1 MEPMTVRDSWAG
13 TTSPLS
19 RFVAAETQSALDAY
33 HARPQ
38 LIREHSNIEAAISQ
52 GGYGRKQL
60 NELIQNAADSI
71 KERGGRIKVVLT
83 GEALYCANEGE
94 PFTEAGFR
102 TLMLSHS
109 SEKRD
114 DEIGRFGLG
123 FKSVIQVTTEPQ
135 IFSRS
140 GSVSWS
146 QEQSRD
152 LLEGLYP
159 DLETYPI
166 LRLATP
172 VDPDIAA
179 ATDEVLA
186 ELFPWASTV
195 VKLPLSGSIA
205 WLSKEMKAFPGE
217 FLLFSDKIGSL
228 EFEDRLGGSSLIWTA
243 DREGNQVA
251 LTDGVTKTDWLIF
264 RQKHEVSPQAAVE
277 AGSIVA
283 RQQVDITWAVPMTG
297 NQRGKLGRF
306 WNYFPTQH
314 ETSLRGIVNAA
325 FKMNEDRHSILET
338 LYNKEI
344 LTRTLPRMVAGALK
358 DLSRPGDPAFFL
370 DVLPSR
376 AKETESW
383 ADGVIN
389 KPIFEILPFV
399 PCLPDRSGELRL
411 PSEIKVQPVLEEAT
425 RLTALWDSW
434 VPEDRRWLHAAAL
447 RGREAQVMRIL
458 KEANVKRAS
467 IEEWLEEVVVGGELQ
482 DYENALQLAAL
493 IDKSYSDY
501 QPAMRRSRIVLMSD
515 GSVQPP
521 ITSRVFLPMHAE
533 DESASVVSYDLM
545 HHGNANAY
553 LRALDLQAQD
563 GRGIVS
569 RIATEVAQNYTDPDL
584 AQSLWR
590 LTRSLAVPESLAII
604 NQRTDATQILVR
616 CRDQKWRQLA
626 NVWLAG
632 SLIPQ
637 TNIGDEHL
645 LVDDQYHAHDIALLK
660 NLGARTSLA
669 DAKMVRAGGS
679 YDLWKA
685 CEASRLSDE
694 TRNGPSRLSEAGIRF
709 SQALTTDGLHLL
721 VDASAATRA
730 KVTRTILAR
739 PQYPTKVEFSSGF
752 RAPETIDGPDLWWV
766 KNHGAFET
774 PLGLV
779 DTKQCVGKVDGIPSD
794 YLPFPGEEEAA
805 ALRLPTDP
813 RQIQWGFVLSLA
825 EQRLPMLQLHE
836 LYGALAVLDVRPPK
850 ELLIPL
856 SGGRN
861 TRYLA
866 SDVVLAADLNSRDY
880 LVEKADVPVLYTGH
894 PDLDEALTE
903 NWGFEL
909 VAVEFFTSPRAIPV
923 EGEEPKSIK
932 SRFPYLKRAAS
943 EVAVQTL
950 CVACVSVEE
959 VQTNSYDSRSVA
971 TPRASYLQDGVLYY
985 RAPQGE
991 QALLTTILGAF
1002 GSKRSS
1008 AQVMQAMRQ
1017 LKTDD
1022 EAQARIGRVN
1032 KQKTDAGK
1040 VAELVGR
1047 ETLRELIPEAV
1058 MKMLEARDLELTD
1071 ERMFDIVS
1079 NLHGSSLLKVLKP
1092 ALEEAGIET
1101 PDQFRGGRTAREF
1114 VKELG
1119 FSPALAGESIKRK
1132 PEREEFVGPVG
1143 LKPLH
1148 AYQEST
1154 SRKICDLLA
1163 KRTPHRRGLVQL
1175 PTGAGKTRVAVESV
1189 IRDIASTPKDQRRLV
1204 LWIAQSDELCE
1215 QAIETWTYV
1224 WQAAGSP
1231 GERMAVS
1238 RLWGGNKAVR
1248 EETKLHLVVATIQT
1262 LFSIYQNRRQMY
1274 DWMSDPDLVI
1284 IDEAHGATTTQ
1295 YTQVLTWLGRS
1306 YTEKSRSLLGL
1317 SATPYRGSNEKET
1330 ERLVARF
1337 GRNLI
1342 EPDEFSAEN
1351 AHEYL
1356 QGIEV
1361 LARVNHEELKGIE
1374 LRLKDMP
1381 SATDQ
1386 ESQSSMLEARIDLQ
1400 QVADSTQRNEAIL
1413 DHIKASKT
1421 NGPTLV
1427 FAASVEHAEALAAVL
1442 SVEGIP
1448 AAAISGKTDLGHRRS
1463 IIEDFRN
1470 EKIRVLTNFD
1480 VLTQGF
1486 DAPRVDAVYVCRPTF
1501 SPNKYIQMIGRGLRG
1516 PRNGGSEEVLIVN
1529 VKDNLDQYG
1538 HKLAFT
1544 QFDYLWRNEAISAR

>member
-1 MEPMTVRDSWAG
+1 MTVRDSWAG
-13 TTSPLS
+13 VTSPLS
-19 RFVAAETQSALDAY
+19 KFVAAETQSALNAY
-33 HARPQ
+33 RARPD
-38 LIREHSNIEAAISQ
+38 LVREHSNIEAAISQ

-60 NELIQNAADSI
+60 NELIQNAADAI
-71 KERGGRIKVVLT
+71 KDAGGRIKVVLT
-83 GEALYCANEGE
+83 EDALYCANEGQA
-94 PFTEAGFR
+94 FSEAGFR

-123 FKSVIQVTTEPQ
+123 FKSVIQITSDPK
-135 IFSRS
+135 IYSRS

-146 QEQSRD
+146 QTRSRE

-159 DLETYPI
+159 NLETYPI

-179 ATDEVLA
+179 AEDDVLA

-195 VKLPLSGSIA
+195 VKLPLTGSVS
-205 WLSKEMKAFPGE
+205 WLSDEIKKFPGE
-217 FLLFSDKIGSL
+217 FLLFSEKIGSL
-228 EFEDRLGGSSLIWTA
+228 EFEDRIEGSALTWSA
-243 DREGNQVA
+243 DRNGNRVN
-251 LTDGVTKTDWLIF
+251 LSDGTATNEWRIF
-264 RQKHEVSPQAAVE
+264 RDKHVVSTQAAIE

-283 RQQVDITWAVPMTG
+283 RKQVDVTWAVPLTD
-297 NQRGKLGRF
+297 NQRKKLGRF

-358 DLSRPGDPAFFL
+358 DLNTPTDPALFL

-376 AKETESW
+376 ARESYSW
-383 ADGVIN
+383 ADAAIN
-389 KPIFEILPFV
+389 KPIFEILPFA
-399 PCLPDRSGELRL
+399 PCLPDRSGTLRL
-411 PSEIKVQPVLEEAT
+411 PSEVKVQPVLEEAT

-434 VPEDRRWLHAAAL
+434 VPADRPWLHSAAL
-447 RGREAQVMRIL
+447 RGREPQVVRIL
-458 KEANVKRAS
+458 QEANLKRAS
-467 IEEWLEEVVVGGELQ
+467 VEEWLQEVVVGGELQ
-482 DYENALQLAAL
+482 DYENALQLAAM
-493 IDKSYSDY
+493 IDKSYADY
-501 QPAMRRSRIVLMSD
+501 RPAMRRSQIVLMSD

-521 ITSRVFLPMHAE
+521 VTSRVFLPMNAD

-569 RIATEVAQNYTDPDL
+569 HIASEVAQDYSDSQL

-590 LTRSLAVPESLAII
+590 LTRSLAVPESLAVL
-604 NQRTDATQILVR
+604 NERTEPAKILVR
-616 CRDQKWRQLA
+616 CRDRKWRQLA
-626 NVWLAG
+626 DIWLAG
-632 SLIPQ
+632 SLIPP
-637 TNIGDEHL
+637 TSIGDEHL

-685 CEASRLSDE
+685 CEASRLSNE
-694 TRNGPSRLSEAGIRF
+694 SRNGPSQLSEAGIRF
-709 SQALTTDGLHLL
+709 NQALTTDGLHLL
-721 VDASAATRA
+721 VAASAATRA

-779 DTKQCVGKVDGIPSD
+779 DTKQCVGKVEGIPSD
-794 YLPFPGEEEAA
+794 YLPFPGEEEAI

-813 RQIQWGFVLSLA
+813 GRIQWGFVLSLA
-825 EQRLPMLQLHE
+825 ENQLPMLQLHE
-836 LYGALAVLDVRPPK
+836 LYGALAALEVRPPK
-850 ELLIPL
+850 ELLTPL

-861 TRYLA
+861 TRYLTT
-866 SDVVLAADLNSRDY
+866 DVVLASDLTSRDH
-880 LVEKADVPVLYTGH
+880 LVETASAPALYTGH
-894 PDLDEALTE
+894 PELDEALEE
-903 NWGFEL
+903 NWGIKRI
-909 VAVEFFTSPRAIPV
+909 AIEFFKSADAVPV
-923 EGEEPKSIK
+923 EGEEPTSIK
-932 SRFPYLKRAAS
+932 SLFPYLKRVAG

-950 CVACVSVEE
+950 CVPCMSVNE
-959 VQTNSYDSRSVA
+959 VRTNSYDSHSLA
-971 TPRASYLQDGVLYY
+971 TPRASYLHDGMLYY
-985 RAPQGE
+985 RAPQGD

-1002 GSKRSS
+1002 GSKRSTL
-1008 AQVMQAMRQ
+1008 QVMQAMRQ
-1017 LKTDD
+1017 LKKDD

-1040 VAELVGR
+1040 IAELVGR
-1047 ETLRELIPEAV
+1047 DTLRRLIPGAV
-1058 MKMLEARDLELTD
+1058 TNMLEARGLQLTD
-1071 ERMFDIVS
+1071 ERLFEIVS

-1092 ALEEAGIET
+1092 ALSEAGIET
-1101 PDQFRGGRTAREF
+1101 PDQFRGGKTAQEF

-1119 FSPALAGESIKRK
+1119 FSPAMAGESIKKK

-1143 LKPLH
+1143 LNPLH
-1148 AYQEST
+1148 RYQETT
-1154 SRKICDLLA
+1154 SKKIVDLLA
-1163 KRTPHRRGLVQL
+1163 GDTKHSRGLVQL

-1189 IRDIASTPKDQRRLV
+1189 IREIKQAPKEEHRLV
-1204 LWIAQSDELCE
+1204 IWIAQSEELCE

-1224 WQAAGSP
+1224 WQAAGAP

-1238 RLWGGNKAVR
+1238 RLWGGNSAVR

-1262 LFSIYQNRRQMY
+1262 LASIQQTRRSMY
-1274 DWMSDPDLVI
+1274 EWMSDPDLVI
-1284 IDEAHGATTTQ
+1284 IDEAHGATATS
-1295 YTQVLTWLGRS
+1295 YTPVLSWFGRS
-1306 YTEKSRSLLGL
+1306 FTEKSRSLLGL
-1317 SATPYRGSNEKET
+1317 SATPYRGTNEKET

-1356 QGIEV
+1356 QEMGV
-1361 LARVNHEELKGIE
+1361 LARVKHRELKGIE
-1374 LRLKDMP
+1374 LKLKDMR
-1381 SATDQ
+1381 SARD
-1386 ESQSSMLEARIDLQ
+1386 EDSQSAMLEARIDLQ
-1400 QVADSTQRNEAIL
+1400 HVADNTQRNEAIL
-1413 DHIKASKT
+1413 DHIKASDTK
-1421 NGPTLV
+1421 GPTLV

-1442 SVEGIP
+1442 TVEGIP

-1470 EKIRVLTNFD
+1470 GRIRVLTNFD

-1486 DAPRVDAVYVCRPTF
+1486 DAPKVDAVYVCRPTF

-1516 PRNGGSEEVLIVN
+1516 PLNGGSEEVLIVN

-1538 HKLAFT
+1538 HQLAFT
-1544 QFDYLWRNEAISAR
+1544 QLDYLWRNEAISAR

>member
-1 MEPMTVRDSWAG
+1 MMVRDSWAG
-13 TTSPLS
+13 VTSPLS
-19 RFVAAETQSALDAY
+19 KFVAAETQSALNAY
-33 HARPQ
+33 RARPQ

-60 NELIQNAADSI
+60 NELIQNAADAI
-71 KERGGRIKVVLT
+71 KEPGGRIRVILT
-83 GEALYCANEGE
+83 REALYCANEGH

-123 FKSVIQVTTEPQ
+123 FKSVIQVTAEPK
-135 IFSRS
+135 IYSRS

-146 QEQSRD
+146 QAQSRD
-152 LLEGLYP
+152 QLQELYP
-159 DLETYPI
+159 NLDSYPI
-166 LRLATP
+166 LRLAAP
-172 VDPDIAA
+172 VDPDVAA
-179 ATDEVLA
+179 AEDHVLA

-195 VKLPLSGSIA
+195 VKLPLTGSPA
-205 WLSKEMKAFPGE
+205 WLSDEIKKFPGE
-217 FLLFSDKIGSL
+217 FLLFSEKIGSL
-228 EFEDRLGGSSLIWTA
+228 EFDDRLEGSSLTWRASRDGNRVTLSDGTA
-243 DREGNQVA
+243 TSEWR
-251 LTDGVTKTDWLIF
+251 IF
-264 RQKHEVSPQAAVE
+264 RDKHNVSAQAAVE

-283 RQQVDITWAVPMTG
+283 RKQVDVTWAVPLTD
-297 NQRGKLGRF
+297 NQRRKIGRF

-358 DLSRPGDPAFFL
+358 DLITPADPALFL
-370 DVLPSR
+370 DILPSR
-376 AKETESW
+376 ARESYSW
-383 ADGVIN
+383 ADAAIN
-389 KPIFEILPFV
+389 KPIFAILPFA
-399 PCLPDRSGELRL
+399 PCLPDRSGTLRL
-411 PSEIKVQPVLEEAT
+411 PSEVKVQPVLEEAT
-425 RLTALWDSW
+425 RLTTLWESW
-434 VPEDRRWLHAAAL
+434 VAADRPWLHSAAL
-447 RGREAQVMRIL
+447 RSREAQVVRIL
-458 KEANVKRAS
+458 QEANLKRAS
-467 IEEWLEEVVVGGELQ
+467 VEEWLEEVVAGGELQ
-482 DYENALQLAAL
+482 DYENALQLATM
-493 IDKSYSDY
+493 IDKSYADY
-501 QPAMRRSRIVLMSD
+501 RPAMRRSRIVLMSD

-521 ITSRVFLPMHAE
+521 ITSRVFLPMNAD

-563 GRGIVS
+563 GQGIVS
-569 RIATEVAQNYTDPDL
+569 RIASEVAQNYTDPEL

-632 SLIPQ
+632 NLIPH

-709 SQALTTDGLHLL
+709 NQALTTDGLHLL

-730 KVTRTILAR
+730 KITRTILAR

-779 DTKQCVGKVDGIPSD
+779 DTKQCVGRVDGIPSD

-825 EQRLPMLQLHE
+825 EQRLSMLQLHE
-836 LYGALAVLDVRPPK
+836 LYGALAVLEVRPPK
-850 ELLIPL
+850 ELLTPL

-866 SDVVLAADLNSRDY
+866 SDIVLAADLKSRDY
-880 LVEKADVPVLYTGH
+880 LVETADVPVLYTGH

-903 NWGFEL
+903 NWGIKA
-909 VAVEFFTSPRAIPV
+909 VTVEFFTSARAIPV
-923 EGEEPKSIK
+923 EGEEPESIK

-950 CVACVSVEE
+950 CVPCVSVEE
-959 VQTNSYDSRSVA
+959 LRTNSYDSGSVA
-971 TPRASYLQDGVLYY
+971 TPRASYLQDGMLYY
-985 RAPQGE
+985 RAPQGD

-1002 GSKRSS
+1002 GGKRAS
-1008 AQVMQAMRQ
+1008 AEVMQTMRQ
-1017 LKTDD
+1017 LKKDA
-1022 EAQARIGRVN
+1022 EAQARLGRVN

-1040 VAELVGR
+1040 IAELVGR
-1047 ETLRELIPEAV
+1047 GTLQELIPDAV
-1058 MKMLEARDLELTD
+1058 MNMLEARGLELTD
-1071 ERMFDIVS
+1071 ERLFDIVS

-1092 ALEEAGIET
+1092 ALSEAGIET
-1101 PDQFRGGRTAREF
+1101 PDQFRGGKTAQEF

-1119 FSPALAGESIKRK
+1119 FSPAMAGESIKKK

-1143 LKPLH
+1143 LNPLH
-1148 AYQEST
+1148 RYQETT
-1154 SRKICDLLA
+1154 SKKIVDLLA
-1163 KRTPHRRGLVQL
+1163 GDTKHSRGLVQL

-1189 IRDIASTPKDQRRLV
+1189 IREIKKAPKEEHRLV
-1204 LWIAQSDELCE
+1204 IWIAQSEELCE

-1224 WQAAGSP
+1224 WQAAGAP

-1238 RLWGGNKAVR
+1238 RLWGGNSAVR

-1262 LFSIYQNRRQMY
+1262 LASIQQTRRSMY
-1274 DWMSDPDLVI
+1274 EWMSDPDLVI
-1284 IDEAHGATTTQ
+1284 IDEAHGATATS
-1295 YTQVLTWLGRS
+1295 YTPVLSWFGRS
-1306 YTEKSRSLLGL
+1306 FTEKSRSLLGL
-1317 SATPYRGSNEKET
+1317 SATPYRGTNEKET

-1356 QGIEV
+1356 QEMGV
-1361 LARVNHEELKGIE
+1361 LARVKHRELKGIE
-1374 LRLKDMP
+1374 LKLKDMR
-1381 SATDQ
+1381 SARD
-1386 ESQSSMLEARIDLQ
+1386 EDSQSAMLEARIDLQ
-1400 QVADSTQRNEAIL
+1400 HVADNTQRNEAIL
-1413 DHIKASKT
+1413 DHIKASDTK
-1421 NGPTLV
+1421 GPTLV

-1442 SVEGIP
+1442 TVEGIP

-1470 EKIRVLTNFD
+1470 GRIRVLTNFD

-1486 DAPRVDAVYVCRPTF
+1486 DAPKVDAVYVCRPTF

-1516 PRNGGSEEVLIVN
+1516 PLNGGSEEVLIVN

-1538 HKLAFT
+1538 HQLAFT
-1544 QFDYLWRNEAISAR
+1544 QLDYLWRNEAISAR

>member
-1 MEPMTVRDSWAG
+1 MMVRDSWAG
-13 TTSPLS
+13 VTSPLS
-19 RFVAAETQSALDAY
+19 KFVAAETQSALNAY
-33 HARPQ
+33 KARPD
-38 LIREHSNIEAAISQ
+38 LIREHSNIESAISQ

-60 NELIQNAADSI
+60 NELIQNAADAI
-71 KERGGRIKVVLT
+71 KEPGGRIKVVLT
-83 GEALYCANEGE
+83 RDALYCANEGQ

-123 FKSVIQVTTEPQ
+123 FKSVIQVTSDPK
-135 IFSRS
+135 IYSRS

-146 QEQSRD
+146 QAQSRD
-152 LLEGLYP
+152 LLQGLYP
-159 DLETYPI
+159 DLETYPV
-166 LRLATP
+166 LRLAEP

-179 ATDEVLA
+179 TNDDVLA
-186 ELFPWASTV
+186 ELFLWATTV
-195 VKLPLSGSIA
+195 VKLPLTASASWI
-205 WLSKEMKAFPGE
+205 SDEIKKFPGE
-217 FLLFSDKIGSL
+217 FLLFSEKIGSL
-228 EFEDRLGGSSLIWTA
+228 EFEDRLERSSLTWTA
-243 DREGNQVA
+243 NR
-251 LTDGVTKTDWLIF
+251 DGRRVILSDGTATSEWRIF
-264 RQKHEVSPQAAVE
+264 RDKHNVSTQAAVE

-283 RQQVDITWAVPMTG
+283 RKQIDVTWAVPLTD
-297 NQRGKLGRF
+297 NQRRKIGRF

-344 LTRTLPRMVAGALK
+344 LTLTLPRMVAGALK
-358 DLSRPGDPAFFL
+358 DLNTPTDPALFL
-370 DVLPSR
+370 DILPSR
-376 AKETESW
+376 ARESYSW
-383 ADGVIN
+383 ADAAIN
-389 KPIFEILPFV
+389 KPIFAILPYA
-399 PCLPDRSGELRL
+399 PCLPDRSGTLRL

-434 VPEDRRWLHAAAL
+434 IAADRPWLHPAAL
-447 RGREAQVMRIL
+447 RGREAQVVRIL
-458 KEANVKRAS
+458 QEANLRRAS
-467 IEEWLEEVVVGGELQ
+467 VEEWLEEVVAGGELQ
-482 DYENALQLAAL
+482 NYENALQLAAM
-493 IDKSYSDY
+493 IDKSYADY
-501 QPAMRRSRIVLMSD
+501 LPAMRRSRIVLMSD
-515 GSVQPP
+515 GSVQAP
-521 ITSRVFLPMHAE
+521 ITSRVFLPMSAN
-533 DESASVVSYDLM
+533 DESANVVSYDLM
-545 HHGNANAY
+545 HHGSASSY

-569 RIATEVAQNYTDPDL
+569 RVASDVAQNYSDAEL

-590 LTRSLAVPESLAII
+590 LTRSLAVPESLAVI
-604 NQRTDATQILVR
+604 NERTEPTKVLVR
-616 CRDQKWRQLA
+616 CRDHKWRQLGD
-626 NVWLAG
+626 VWLAG
-632 SLIPQ
+632 GLFAQ
-637 TNIGDEHL
+637 TSVGDEHL
-645 LVDDQYHAHDIALLK
+645 IVDDQFHANDLALLR
-660 NLGARTSLA
+660 NLGARTSLT
-669 DAKMVRAGGS
+669 DAKMARGGAT
-679 YDLWKA
+679 YDLWKHS
-685 CEASRLSDE
+685 EASRIADAS
-694 TRNGPSRLSEAGIRF
+694 RNGPAPLSEAGIRF

-721 VDASAATRA
+721 IDASATTRA
-730 KVTRTILAR
+730 KVTRTILGR
-739 PQYPTKVEFSSGF
+739 PQYPSKVEFSSGF
-752 RAPETIDGPDLWWV
+752 RPAETIDGPDLWWV
-766 KNHGAFET
+766 KKYGAFET
-774 PLGLV
+774 PLGKV
-779 DTKQCVGKVDGIPSD
+779 DAKQCVGKVEGIPSD
-794 YLPFPGEEEAA
+794 YLPFPGVEEAA
-805 ALRLPTDP
+805 ALGFPTDHT
-813 RQIQWGFVLSLA
+813 RIKWGVVLSLA
-825 EQRLPMLQLHE
+825 EQQLPMQQLHE
-836 LYGALAVLDVRPPK
+836 LYGALAALDVRPPK
-850 ELLIPL
+850 ELLTPL

-861 TRYLA
+861 TRYLTGE
-866 SDVVLAADLNSRDY
+866 VVLATDLKSRDH
-880 LVEKADVPVLYTGH
+880 LVEVASVPALYTGH
-894 PDLDEALTE
+894 QDLDEALIE
-903 NWGFEL
+903 SWGIKP
-909 VAVEFFTSPRAIPV
+909 VGVEFFTSVRAIPV
-923 EGEEPKSIK
+923 EGEDPESIK

-950 CVACVSVEE
+950 CVPCVSVEE
-959 VQTNSYDSRSVA
+959 IQTNSFDARSVA
-971 TPRASYLQDGVLYY
+971 TPRASYLQDGMLYY
-985 RAPQGE
+985 RAPQGD

-1002 GSKRSS
+1002 SS
-1008 AQVMQAMRQ
+1008 NRAPAQVAQAMRQ
-1017 LKTDD
+1017 LKKDA
-1022 EAQARIGRVN
+1022 EAQERLGRVN

-1040 VAELVGR
+1040 IAELVGR
-1047 ETLRELIPEAV
+1047 ETLLELIPDAV
-1058 MKMLEARDLELTD
+1058 AKMLTARDLELTD

-1119 FSPALAGESIKRK
+1119 FSPALAGETIKRK

-1148 AYQEST
+1148 GYQEST

-1163 KRTPHRRGLVQL
+1163 ERTPHRRGLVQL

-1189 IRDIASTPKDQRRLV
+1189 VRDIASTPKDQRRLI

-1238 RLWGGNKAVR
+1238 RLWGGNKAIR

-1295 YTQVLTWLGRS
+1295 YTQVLSWLGRS

-1413 DHIKASKT
+1413 DHIMASKT

-1470 EKIRVLTNFD
+1470 ERIRVLTNFD

-1544 QFDYLWRNEAISAR
+1544 QFDYLWRNEAMSAR

>member
-1 MEPMTVRDSWAG
+1 MEPMMVQESWAG
-13 TTSPLS
+13 TASPLS
-19 RFVAAETQSALDAY
+19 KFVETETESALNAY
-33 HARPQ
+33 RARPD
-38 LIREHSNIEAAISQ
+38 LVREHSNIEAAISQ

-60 NELIQNAADSI
+60 NELVQNAADAI
-71 KERGGRIKVVLT
+71 KEPGGRIRVVLT
-83 GEALYCANEGE
+83 KDALYCANEGQ

-123 FKSVIQVTTEPQ
+123 FKSVIQVTQEPR

-146 QEQSRD
+146 QDQSRK

-159 DLETYPI
+159 GLAAYPI
-166 LRLATP
+166 LRLASP
-172 VDPDIAA
+172 VDPDIEAA
-179 ATDEVLA
+179 KDTILS
-186 ELFPWASTV
+186 ELFEWATTV
-195 VKLPLSGSIA
+195 VKLPLTGSVS
-205 WLSKEMKAFPGE
+205 WLSDEMKKFPEE

-228 EFEDRLGGSSLIWTA
+228 EFDDRAQNSTWTWTA
-243 DREGNQVA
+243 DR
-251 LTDGVTKTDWLIF
+251 DGSRVSLNDGAANSEWLIF
-264 RQKHEVSPQAAVE
+264 KQKHEVSAQAAVE

-283 RQQVDITWAVPMTG
+283 RQNVDVTWAVPLTG
-297 NQRGKLGRF
+297 NQRRKLGRF

-325 FKMNEDRHSILET
+325 FKMNEDRHSMLET
-338 LYNKEI
+338 LYNREI
-344 LTRTLPRMVAGALK
+344 LTQTLPRMVASALK
-358 DLSRPGDPAFFL
+358 DLRTPEDPALFL
-370 DVLPSR
+370 DILPSR
-376 AKETESW
+376 DKESSSW
-383 ADGVIN
+383 ADSVIN
-389 KPIFEILPFV
+389 KPIYEILPFA
-399 PCLPDRSGELRL
+399 PCLPDRSGVLRL
-411 PSEIKVQPVLEEAT
+411 PSEIRVQPALEEAT
-425 RLTALWDSW
+425 RLIALWDSW
-434 VPEDRRWLHAAAL
+434 VAMDRYWLHPSAL
-447 RGREAQVMRIL
+447 RGREPQVMRIL
-458 KEANVKRAS
+458 KEANLKRAS
-467 IEEWLEEVVVGGELQ
+467 IEEWLEEVVAGGDLQ

-521 ITSRVFLPMHAE
+521 ITSRVFLPMKAD
-533 DESASVVSYDLM
+533 DESANIVSYELM
-545 HHGNANAY
+545 HHGNANTY

-569 RIATEVAQNYTDPDL
+569 RVASDVAQDYLDPEL
-584 AQSLWR
+584 AGSLWK
-590 LTRSLAVPESLAII
+590 LTRSLAVPESLSIL
-604 NQRTDATQILVR
+604 NERTEPTNILVR
-616 CRDQKWRQLA
+616 CRDRKWRQLGD
-626 NVWLAG
+626 VWLAG
-632 SLIPQ
+632 GLIPQ
-637 TNIGDEHL
+637 SNIGDEHL
-645 LVDDQYHAHDIALLK
+645 LVDDQFHAHDIALLR
-660 NLGARTSLA
+660 NLGARTSLG
-669 DAKMVRAGGS
+669 DAKMVRAGGT
-679 YDLWKA
+679 YDLWRA
-685 CEASRLSDE
+685 SEARRLSDQ
-694 TRNGPSRLSEAGIRF
+694 TRNGPARLSEAGTRF

-721 VDASAATRA
+721 ADASAATRA
-730 KVTRTILAR
+730 KVTRTILSR

-752 RAPETIDGPDLWWV
+752 RTSETIDGPDLWWV
-766 KNHGAFET
+766 KNHGAFDT

-779 DTKQCVGKVDGIPSD
+779 DTRQCVGKIDGIPTD
-794 YLPFPGEEEAA
+794 YLPFPGEEEAK
-805 ALRLPTDP
+805 ALGLPTDT
-813 RQIQWGFVLSLA
+813 RQIQWNFVYSLA
-825 EQRLPMLQLHE
+825 EQGLPMLQVHE

-850 ELLIPL
+850 ELLTPL

-861 TRYLA
+861 TRYLT
-866 SDVVLAADLNSRDY
+866 SDVVLAAGPPSRDY
-880 LVEKADVPVLYTGH
+880 LVETAGVPVLYTGH
-894 PDLDEALTE
+894 PDLDEALIE
-903 NWGFEL
+903 NWGIKP
-909 VAVEFFTSPRAIPV
+909 VSVEFHTAARATPI
-923 EGEEPKSIK
+923 EGEAPESIK
-932 SRFPYLKRAAS
+932 SRFPFLKRAAS

-950 CVACVSVEE
+950 CVPCASVDE
-959 VQTNSYDSRSVA
+959 VRTNSFDSRSEA
-971 TPRASYLQDGVLYY
+971 TPKAFYLQDGTLYY

-1002 GSKRSS
+1002 GSKRTS

-1017 LKTDD
+1017 LKKDE
-1022 EAQARIGRVN
+1022 EAQVRIGRVN
-1032 KQKTDAGK
+1032 RQKTDAGK
-1040 VAELVGR
+1040 IAELVGR
-1047 ETLRELIPEAV
+1047 DTLRKLIPDAV

-1071 ERMFDIVS
+1071 ERLFEIVS

-1092 ALEEAGIET
+1092 ALSEAGIET
-1101 PDQFRGGRTAREF
+1101 PDQFRGGRTAQEF
-1114 VKELG
+1114 VRELG
-1119 FSPALAGESIKRK
+1119 FSPAMAGESIKKK

-1143 LKPLH
+1143 LNPLH
-1148 AYQEST
+1148 QYQETT
-1154 SRKICDLLA
+1154 SRKIVDLLA
-1163 KRTPHRRGLVQL
+1163 GRTKHSRGLVQL

-1189 IRDIASTPKDQRRLV
+1189 IRDIAASSKDEHRLIIWV
-1204 LWIAQSDELCE
+1204 AQSEELCE

-1262 LFSIYQNRRQMY
+1262 LASIQQNRRQIY
-1274 DWMSDPDLVI
+1274 EWMSNPDLVI
-1284 IDEAHGATTTQ
+1284 IDEAHGATATS
-1295 YTQVLTWLGRS
+1295 YTPVLSWFGRS
-1306 YTEKSRSLLGL
+1306 FTEKSRSLLGL

-1342 EPDEFSAEN
+1342 EPDEFSAED

-1356 QGIEV
+1356 QGIKV
-1361 LARVNHEELKGIE
+1361 LARVNHQELKGID
-1374 LRLKDMP
+1374 LKLKDMR
-1381 SATDQ
+1381 SATD
-1386 ESQSSMLEARIDLQ
+1386 EDSQSAMLEARIDLQ

-1413 DHIKASKT
+1413 DHIKASETK
-1421 NGPTLV
+1421 GPTLV

-1470 EKIRVLTNFD
+1470 GKIRVLTNFD

-1486 DAPRVDAVYVCRPTF
+1486 DAPKVDAVYVCRPTF

-1516 PRNGGSEEVLIVN
+1516 PLNGGSEEVLIVN

-1544 QFDYLWRNEAISAR
+1544 QLDYLWKDES

>member
-1 MEPMTVRDSWAG
+1 MMVRDSWAG
-13 TTSPLS
+13 VTSPLS
-19 RFVAAETQSALDAY
+19 KFVAAETQSALNAY
-33 HARPQ
+33 RARPD
-38 LIREHSNIEAAISQ
+38 LVREHSNIEAAISQ

-60 NELIQNAADSI
+60 NELIQNAADAI
-71 KERGGRIKVVLT
+71 KDAGGRIKVVLT
-83 GEALYCANEGE
+83 KDALYCANEGQA
-94 PFTEAGFR
+94 FSEAGFR

-123 FKSVIQVTTEPQ
+123 FKSVIQITSDPK
-135 IFSRS
+135 IYSRS

-146 QEQSRD
+146 QTRSRE
-152 LLEGLYP
+152 LLQGLYP
-159 DLETYPI
+159 NLETYPI

-179 ATDEVLA
+179 AADDVLA

-195 VKLPLSGSIA
+195 VKLPLTGNVS
-205 WLSKEMKAFPGE
+205 WLSDEIKKFPGE
-217 FLLFSDKIGSL
+217 FLLFSEKIGSL
-228 EFEDRLGGSSLIWTA
+228 EFEDRIDGSALTWSA
-243 DREGNQVA
+243 DRDGNRVN
-251 LTDGVTKTDWLIF
+251 LSDGTATNEWRIF
-264 RQKHEVSPQAAVE
+264 RDKHVVSTQAAVE

-283 RQQVDITWAVPMTG
+283 RKQVDVSWAVPLTD
-297 NQRGKLGRF
+297 NQRKKLGRF

-344 LTRTLPRMVAGALK
+344 LSRTLPRMVAGALK
-358 DLSRPGDPAFFL
+358 DLNTPADPALFL
-370 DVLPSR
+370 DILPSR
-376 AKETESW
+376 ARESYSW
-383 ADGVIN
+383 ADAEIN
-389 KPIFEILPFV
+389 KPIFAILPFA
-399 PCLPDRSGELRL
+399 PCLPDRSGTLRL
-411 PSEIKVQPVLEEAT
+411 PTEIKAQPVLEEAT

-434 VPEDRRWLHAAAL
+434 VTVDRPWLHSAAL
-447 RGREAQVMRIL
+447 RGREPQVVRIL
-458 KEANVKRAS
+458 QEANLKRAS
-467 IEEWLEEVVVGGELQ
+467 VEEWLEEVVVGGELQ
-482 DYENALQLAAL
+482 DYENALQLAAM
-493 IDKSYSDY
+493 IDKSYADY
-501 QPAMRRSRIVLMSD
+501 RPAMRRSRIVLMSD

-521 ITSRVFLPMHAE
+521 VTSRVFLPMNAD

-569 RIATEVAQNYTDPDL
+569 RIASEIAQNYTDPEL

-590 LTRSLAVPESLAII
+590 LTRSLAVPESLDVI

-616 CRDQKWRQLA
+616 CRDHKWRPLA

-632 SLIPQ
+632 SLISQ

-660 NLGARTSLA
+660 NLGARTSLGE
-669 DAKMVRAGGS
+669 AKMVRAGGS

-685 CEASRLSDE
+685 REASRLSDE
-694 TRNGPSRLSEAGIRF
+694 SRNGPSRLSEAGIRF
-709 SQALTTDGLHLL
+709 NQALTTDGLHLL

-752 RAPETIDGPDLWWV
+752 RAPETLDGPDLWWV

-779 DTKQCVGKVDGIPSD
+779 DTKQCVGKVEGIPSD
-794 YLPFPGEEEAA
+794 YLPFPGEEEAI

-813 RQIQWGFVLSLA
+813 GRIQWGFVLSLA
-825 EQRLPMLQLHE
+825 ENQLPMLQLHE
-836 LYGALAVLDVRPPK
+836 LYGALAALEVRPPK
-850 ELLIPL
+850 ELLTPL

-861 TRYLA
+861 TRYLTK
-866 SDVVLAADLNSRDY
+866 DVVLASDLRSRDH
-880 LVEKADVPVLYTGH
+880 LVETASTPALYTGH
-894 PDLDEALTE
+894 PELDEALEE
-903 NWGFEL
+903 NWGIKRI
-909 VAVEFFTSPRAIPV
+909 AIEFFKSADAVPV
-923 EGEEPKSIK
+923 EGEEPTSIK
-932 SRFPYLKRAAS
+932 SLFPYLKRVAG

-950 CVACVSVEE
+950 CVPCMSVNE
-959 VQTNSYDSRSVA
+959 VQTNSYDSHSLA
-971 TPRASYLQDGVLYY
+971 TPRASYLHDGMLYY
-985 RAPQGE
+985 RAPQGD

-1002 GSKRSS
+1002 GSKRSTL
-1008 AQVMQAMRQ
+1008 QVMQAMRQ
-1017 LKTDD
+1017 LKKDN
-1022 EAQARIGRVN
+1022 EAQARIGRVS

-1040 VAELVGR
+1040 IAELVGR
-1047 ETLRELIPEAV
+1047 DTLRRLIPDAV
-1058 MKMLEARDLELTD
+1058 TNMLEARGLQLTD
-1071 ERMFDIVS
+1071 ERLFEIVS

-1092 ALEEAGIET
+1092 ALSEAGIET
-1101 PDQFRGGRTAREF
+1101 PDQFRGGKTAQEF

-1119 FSPALAGESIKRK
+1119 FSPAMAGESIKKK

-1143 LKPLH
+1143 LNPLH
-1148 AYQEST
+1148 RYQETT
-1154 SRKICDLLA
+1154 SKKIVDLLA
-1163 KRTPHRRGLVQL
+1163 GDTKHSRGLVQL

-1189 IRDIASTPKDQRRLV
+1189 IREIKKAPKEEHRLV
-1204 LWIAQSDELCE
+1204 IWIAQSEELCE

-1224 WQAAGSP
+1224 WQAAGAP

-1238 RLWGGNKAVR
+1238 RLWGGNSAVR

-1262 LFSIYQNRRQMY
+1262 LASIQQTRRSMY
-1274 DWMSDPDLVI
+1274 EWMSDPDLVI
-1284 IDEAHGATTTQ
+1284 IDEAHGATATS
-1295 YTQVLTWLGRS
+1295 YTPVLSWFGRS
-1306 YTEKSRSLLGL
+1306 FTEKSRSLLGL
-1317 SATPYRGSNEKET
+1317 SATPYRGTNEKET

-1356 QGIEV
+1356 QEMGV
-1361 LARVNHEELKGIE
+1361 LARVKHRELKGIE
-1374 LRLKDMP
+1374 LKLKDMR
-1381 SATDQ
+1381 SARVED
-1386 ESQSSMLEARIDLQ
+1386 SQSAMLEARIDLQ
-1400 QVADSTQRNEAIL
+1400 HVADNTQRNEAIL
-1413 DHIKASKT
+1413 DHIKASDTK
-1421 NGPTLV
+1421 GPTLV

-1442 SVEGIP
+1442 TVEGIP

-1470 EKIRVLTNFD
+1470 GRIRVLTNFD

-1486 DAPRVDAVYVCRPTF
+1486 DAPKVDAVYVCRPTF

-1516 PRNGGSEEVLIVN
+1516 PLNGGSEEVLIVN

-1538 HKLAFT
+1538 HQLAFT
-1544 QFDYLWRNEAISAR
+1544 QLDYLWRNEAISAR